1 MSVHWERAF
10 SREILYGLLY
20 RFYRIFQLRN
30 WLPGGACRSSHE
42 LGAELMQTFTK
53 TIRGIRLTAVRHGI
67 GWRVSGCNSRNGMAH
82 TAYAEA
88 IDVAAQI
95 VLNFIEA

>member
-1 MSVHWERAF
+1 
-10 SREILYGLLY
+10 
-20 RFYRIFQLRN
+20 
-30 WLPGGACRSSHE
+30 
-42 LGAELMQTFTK
+42 MQTFTK